1 MAGKFIAQTWKAFLG
16 NNDNQTP
23 QRTKRMAY
31 DEILPTEQN
40 PNKIQIK
47 MNPTRIAE
55 KGWEDS
61 YKLAKLISLQEEEI
75 ESGEIYTEQF
85 GGIHPNDLDEA
96 FAIRNFSSARH
107 HSPMMRSQSKTKPGR
122 NVMSSTDRLIVSVDR
137 SEPKFSLLEHTLRD
151 SDIRLKILS
160 EDKFLPVQSII
171 DEQAALS
178 EEEKSMESDRSNHFV
193 LSTMKVLNKEAD
205 TALDNNLLH
214 LKLQQKKRLAVNPVR
229 ESLLD
234 QFPMVQAIAEDE
246 MESPSK
252 MLDSQDF
259 VLNNTMS
266 SVLNSHREERI
277 HTKHSLDDAYGREFS
292 ESQINVFLES
302 DANPLPDVTPMVT
315 NIHMRDEWRGRSAG
329 IVNRKLI

>member
-1 MAGKFIAQTWKAFLG
+1 
-16 NNDNQTP
+16 
-23 QRTKRMAY
+23 
-31 DEILPTEQN
+31 
-40 PNKIQIK
+40 
-47 MNPTRIAE
+47 
-55 KGWEDS
+55 
-61 YKLAKLISLQEEEI
+61 
-75 ESGEIYTEQF
+75 
-85 GGIHPNDLDEA
+85 
-96 FAIRNFSSARH
+96 
-107 HSPMMRSQSKTKPGR
+107 
-122 NVMSSTDRLIVSVDR
+122 MSSTDRLIVSVDR

-302 DANPLPDVTPMVT
+302 DANPLPDLTPMVT